1 MDNLRKR
8 KAKGDNPERKSRQMK
23 LVSRVNAIIYGK
35 DNPERIPDLTACRF
49 GVGLTTPPC
58 KQIKLLKHQTIENSI
73 KMLKHCWRD
82 KAKTNEMAWTCDENG
97 IQ

>member
-1 MDNLRKR
+1 VDNLRKR

-58 KQIKLLKHQTIENSI
+58 KKIKLLKDG
-73 KMLKHCWRD
+73 D
-82 KAKTNEMAWTCDENG
+82 KLVMPYVPSGMKR
-97 IQ
+97 ISK